1 LTFQSYLPAPKLR
14 PYIDKYWLLRGYL
27 PEAEIVT
34 VLPDGCTA
42 LCLNL
47 GEDFR
52 SLNFDAQVKH
62 EGIYLVGTALRLDE
76 QVLHGEVNLLCIQFR
91 PGAFMHF
98 YSYGA
103 MAGFVNRVQ
112 DFDSHLFP
120 DILMTIRNFV
130 PYLDQFFLDRLKVP
144 KNAISAIVEGVEQ
157 HRGQVRIGELA
168 RQYFITERQLERHFG
183 LHMGI
188 SPKEFINLTRFRH
201 ALFAVQRNEQGRSL
215 LEVAWDCGY
224 FDHAHLTNDFKRY
237 LGAAPTSLILSDFSK
252 TIALQQ
258 G

>member
-1 LTFQSYLPAPKLR
+1 MTFQSFLPAPKLQ
-14 PYIDKYWLLRGYL
+14 PYIDKYWLLRGHL
-27 PEAEIVT
+27 PEAEVVT

-52 SLNFDAQVKH
+52 SLNFDAQVKN
-62 EGIYLVGTALRLDE
+62 EGIYLIGPAQRLDE
-76 QVLHGEVNLLCIQFR
+76 QVLQGEVNLLCIQFR
-91 PGAFMHF
+91 PGAFTHF

-103 MAGFVNRVQ
+103 MAGFANQVQ
-112 DFDSHLFP
+112 EFEQGLFP
-120 DILMTIRNFV
+120 DIGKAIRHFV
-130 PYLDQFFLDRLKVP
+130 PYLDRFFLDRLEMP
-144 KNAISAIVEGVEQ
+144 KHSILDVVKGIEQ
-157 HRGQVRIGELA
+157 CNGQVRIGELTK
-168 RQYFITERQLERHFG
+168 RYFITERQLERHFHRH
-183 LHMGI
+183 LGI

-201 ALFAVQRNEQGRSL
+201 ALLTVQCNGQGRSL

-224 FDHAHLTNDFKRY
+224 FDHAHPTNDFKRY

-252 TIALQQ
+252 TIAWQQ